1 MFKYLDFCSII
12 YLLGISF
19 QCVGA
24 LLCFTSITTGRDR
37 VIKNF
42 FSKSRFTAENG
53 DTHKIFCRE
62 EAFKNEWESAYQN
75 KLGFGLIA
83 LGYLLS
89 FFPISVEIGTFCKIL
104 IFVFLV
110 ILLFFLFKWIV
121 AKYTNKKCKN
131 EIDKNDLDR
140 LNIETDVCTMSKEDI
155 DEIFDK
161 NK

>member
-53 DTHKIFCRE
+53 DTHKIF
-62 EAFKNEWESAYQN
+62 
-75 KLGFGLIA
+75 L
-83 LGYLLS
+83 
-89 FFPISVEIGTFCKIL
+89 
-104 IFVFLV
+104 
-110 ILLFFLFKWIV
+110 
-121 AKYTNKKCKN
+121 
-131 EIDKNDLDR
+131 
-140 LNIETDVCTMSKEDI
+140 
-155 DEIFDK
+155 
-161 NK
+161 

>member
-1 MFKYLDFCSII
+1 M
-12 YLLGISF
+12 
-19 QCVGA
+19 
-24 LLCFTSITTGRDR
+24 
-37 VIKNF
+37 VILI
-42 FSKSRFTAENG
+42 RF
-53 DTHKIFCRE
+53 FCRE

-89 FFPISVEIGTFCKIL
+89 FSPISVEIGALRKIV
-104 IFVFLV
+104 IFVILV
-110 ILLFFLFKWIV
+110 FLLFFLFKWIV

-131 EIDKNDLDR
+131 KIDKNDLDR